1 MPKKNS
7 TITEKTDSYLEYI
20 GSMLASIVILATVF
34 IIGAAVYGYANLEAV
49 SQQWFVGVVVPLVIM
64 SAIQAFGA
72 EVYDVFTKNRNE

>member
-1 MPKKNS
+1 MPKQNS

-20 GSMLASIVILATVF
+20 GSLLASVVVLATVF
-34 IIGAAVYGYANLEAV
+34 IMGAAVYGYASLEAV

-72 EVYDVFTKNRNE
+72 EVYDVVPAVV